1 MNTRFLD
8 TFVLLAQLKSFR
20 ATARALHTT
29 PAAISLRIKA
39 LEDELRTELVD
50 RAAKEFQLTANA
62 EYLLPH
68 AKAVTDATL
77 RLQNAARNENVVQG
91 RLRLGVVETVVHSWL
106 SDYIREINNS
116 LPQLDV
122 DLIVD
127 GSSALEKKL
136 RARELDLMLSIE
148 GSNSAEITSEP
159 LALYPFR
166 WIAKSGLLSTQK
178 EGLVHR
184 VLQFPILTFGRGTI
198 PHRALEEIV
207 TKLANHSTT
216 SLERTRITCSPSVAT
231 IIQLVRDGFGI
242 AAIPNL
248 FVSNQLET
256 REFVELPVQP
266 LPPSIVVSIS
276 RHSNSTVAVHAAAA
290 IARTACSSYCKR
302 VSRKYIEV
310 LC

>member
-1 MNTRFLD
+1 MNTRFLE
-8 TFVLLAQLKSFR
+8 TLVMLAQLKSFR

-50 RAAKEFQLTANA
+50 RSAKDFQLTANA
-62 EYLLPH
+62 EYLLSY
-68 AKAVTDATL
+68 AKAVVDATQ
-77 RLQNAARNENVVQG
+77 RLQNAARNESVVQG
-91 RLRLGVVETVVHSWL
+91 KLRLGVVETVVHSWL
-106 SDYIREINNS
+106 SDYIREINGS
-116 LPQLDV
+116 HPQLDI

-127 GSSALEKKL
+127 GSALIEKKL
-136 RARELDLMLSIE
+136 RARELDLALSIE
-148 GSNSAEITSEP
+148 GSNSAEIISEP

-166 WIAKSGLLSTQK
+166 WIARSGLLLTHK
-178 EGLVHR
+178 EGLVNR
-184 VLQFPILTFGRGTI
+184 VLQFPILTFGRGTT

-242 AAIPNL
+242 AAIPKL
-248 FVSNQLET
+248 LVKSQLENG
-256 REFVELPVQP
+256 EFVELPVQP
-266 LPPSIVVSIS
+266 LPPSVVVSMS
-276 RHSNSTVAVHAAAA
+276 RHTSASMAVHAAAA
-290 IARTACSSYCKR
+290 IARTACSSYCRR
-302 VSRKYIEV
+302 VSRNYIDA